1 MSVSVDWDLARTVA
15 GKVSGRNAFDNG
27 ATDDRYLV
35 PDLER
40 ELSTLTAQA
49 EELVAAETGLV
60 SLDGPARGKVTDRLG
75 WVDANLASFD
85 RLMRPLLAKFSGDD
99 EPDQRTGRF
108 ARLTEPFAGSIGPRV
123 AGIEMGALLGWM
135 STRVIGQYDLL
146 VIEDERPEDQD
157 WVYYV
162 APNVLGLERR
172 YGFEPSQ
179 FRLWIA
185 IHECTHR
192 AQFTGVPWLRPYFLS
207 LVNGLI
213 DSVDPDPERVFATI
227 RATIEERKARKAD
240 PGAEGALD
248 GGIARLLAS
257 PEQKLVL
264 DQVTGLMSL
273 LEGHGDVT
281 MDRAGRDLIPS
292 QPRFARVLGERR
304 ANATGPA
311 KFFQKVLGFEAKLAQ
326 YAEGE
331 AFIAAVEASGGREL
345 FDQVWVRPEHLP
357 TIDEI
362 RNPEVWIGRVNAST
376 NV

>member
-1 MSVSVDWDLARTVA
+1 MSASVDWDLARVVA
-15 GKVSGRNAFDNG
+15 GKVSSRSTFDRG
-27 ATDDRYLV
+27 GTDSSYLV
-35 PDLER
+35 PGLDR
-40 ELSTLTAQA
+40 ELQTLTAQA
-49 EELVAAETGLV
+49 EELVAAETRLV
-60 SLDGPARGKVTDRLG
+60 SLEGPARSKVTDRRG
-75 WVDANLASFD
+75 WVDANLSSFD
-85 RLMRPLLAKFSGDD
+85 RLLRPLLDKLSDD
-99 EPDQRTGRF
+99 DSEVGTGRF
-108 ARLTEPFAGSIGPRV
+108 ARLTEPLAGSIGPRL

-146 VIEDERPEDQD
+146 IIEDERPEDQD

-207 LVNGLI
+207 LVDGLI

-227 RATIEERKARKAD
+227 RAAVDERRARRAD
-240 PGAEGALD
+240 PDAEGALD

-257 PEQKLVL
+257 PEQKMVL

-292 QPRFARVLGERR
+292 QPRFARVLSERR
-304 ANATGPA
+304 ANASGPA
-311 KFFQKVLGFEAKLAQ
+311 RLFQKLLGFEAKLAQ

-331 AFIAAVEASGGREL
+331 AFIAAVEGAGGREL
-345 FDQVWVRPEHLP
+345 FDQVWKRAENLP

-362 RNPEVWIGRVNAST
+362 RNPELWIGRVNAST
-376 NV
+376 SV

>member
-15 GKVSGRNAFDNG
+15 GKVSSRRSFGKG
-27 ATDDRYLV
+27 AVDDRHLV

-40 ELSTLTAQA
+40 ELSVLTAQA
-49 EELVAAETGLV
+49 EDLVASETGLV
-60 SLDGPARGKVTDRLG
+60 SLHGPARSNVTDRLG

-85 RLMRPLLAKFSGDD
+85 RLMRPFLAKLSDDD
-99 EPDQRTGRF
+99 EPEARTGRF
-108 ARLTEPFAGSIGPRV
+108 ARLTEPFVGSIGPRF
-123 AGIEMGALLGWM
+123 AGMEMGALLGWM

-207 LVNGLI
+207 LVDGLI
-213 DSVDPDPERVFATI
+213 ESVDPDPERVFATI
-227 RATIEERKARKAD
+227 RATIEERKARKSD
-240 PGAEGALD
+240 PNAEGALD

-311 KFFQKVLGFEAKLAQ
+311 KLVQKLLGFEAKLAQ

-331 AFIAAVEASGGREL
+331 SFIAAVEASGGREL
-345 FDQVWVRPEHLP
+345 FDQVWVRAENLP

-362 RNPEVWIGRVNAST
+362 RNPEVWIGRVNASSS
-376 NV
+376 V